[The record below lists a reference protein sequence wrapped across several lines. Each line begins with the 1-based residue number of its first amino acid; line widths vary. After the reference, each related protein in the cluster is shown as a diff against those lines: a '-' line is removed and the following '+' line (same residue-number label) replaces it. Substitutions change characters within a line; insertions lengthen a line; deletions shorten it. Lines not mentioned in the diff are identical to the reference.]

1 MLLVPRG
8 ELHPPVP
15 PGHARIAVVHSRRLY
30 LAALAELLTAPPLE
44 AAVSSFTRSDEA
56 LESVRDGCYDV
67 LLCGLRCEPLSGVEI
82 ARRIRE
88 EGGPPVGLIAD
99 AEDAERALDALQ
111 TADGVFTA
119 DISHEEFA
127 AGVDAIMRGHYVMSA
142 TLANR
147 TLERRSQP
155 FEGSPASSAYRRLSA
170 TEREILLALGTAI
183 PIESIAASR
192 GITKKTVRN
201 HVASIYHKLRLQS
214 RAEAILWVARMGLS
228 DDMHGDPA
236 KVEAASA

>member
-1 MLLVPRG
+1 MIASALNLSRAEVYG
-8 ELHPPVP
+8 TITFYHDFHSEPVVRHVLKLCRAEACQAM
-15 PGHARIAVVHSRRLY
+15 GAR
-30 LAALAELLTAPPLE
+30 
-44 AAVSSFTRSDEA
+44 A
-56 LESVRDGCYDV
+56 LETHAQRKLGI
-67 LLCGLRCEPLSGVEI
+67 GFHET
-82 ARRIRE
+82 
-88 EGGPPVGLIAD
+88 
-99 AEDAERALDALQ
+99 